1 MYSPYSESGATAPN
15 YKQWDDWGKIT
26 PNVEISEGLRP
37 TGDFMPAPYLP
48 MLRYNEYFREYFVV
62 SAGKILSFD
71 TNGNLIPSGY
81 RKQAAAY
88 KAAADAGAN
97 IGAGITA
104 ADALTTI
111 TKYTA
116 TDVAQGVKNAKGVLV
131 VAGEPVVKSF
141 FTITALPL
149 VQTTF
154 VSTPVGSASYNF
166 WRHPGGDGVNP
177 AFYRQ
182 SNWNL
187 QHKVGFLTRYVL
199 EVPLVANKATYDA
212 APFTGIA
219 ACVAASGS
227 VKAGMYITYDAD
239 SNYAV
244 TGYDFGAADHA
255 DILGQVT
262 EVFSDGPFGLLDKVR
277 TAQNGPSELD
287 KMPGTATG
295 GKSDMITYAGAY
307 GSVRFLLSK

>member
-1 MYSPYSESGATAPN
+1 MYSAYSEMGATAPN
-15 YKQWDDWGKIT
+15 YKQWDDWGKVT
-26 PNVEISEGLRP
+26 PNVEISEGIRP
-37 TGDFMPAPYLP
+37 AGDYNPAPYLP

-62 SAGKILSFD
+62 SAGKVLSFD
-71 TNGNLIPSGY
+71 TTGYLIPSGY

-88 KAAADAGAN
+88 KAAADAEAN
-97 IGAGITA
+97 AAAGVIA
-104 ADALTTI
+104 GDALTTV

-116 TDVAQGVKNAKGVLV
+116 VDVAQGVKNAKGVLV

-141 FTITALPL
+141 FTLTALPL

-154 VSTPVGSASYNF
+154 VSNPIGAASYNF
-166 WRHPGGDGVNP
+166 WRHPGGDGTNP

-187 QHKVGFLTRYVL
+187 QHKVAFVTEYVL

-212 APFTGIA
+212 APFTGIS
-219 ACVAASGS
+219 ACVAASNTA
-227 VKAGMYITYDAD
+227 KAGMYITYDID

-244 TGYDFGAADHA
+244 AGYDYGAADPSE
-255 DILGQVT
+255 IVGQIT
-262 EVFSDGPFGLLDKVR
+262 EVFGSGPFGLLDKVR

-295 GKSDMITYAGAY
+295 GQADMITYAGAY
-307 GSVRFLLSK
+307 GSVRILLNK